1 VSATVTDLR
10 RAKKMSR
17 RLLAERAGVAESTI
31 ASIESGRNLPNI
43 TTFEAVLYE
52 LGSELVVR
60 RYGEE

>member
-1 VSATVTDLR
+1 
-10 RAKKMSR
+10 MSR